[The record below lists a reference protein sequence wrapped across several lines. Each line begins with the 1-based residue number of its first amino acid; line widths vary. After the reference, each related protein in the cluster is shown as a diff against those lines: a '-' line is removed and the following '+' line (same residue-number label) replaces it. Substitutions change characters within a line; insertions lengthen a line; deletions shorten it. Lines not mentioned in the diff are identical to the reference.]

1 LKVIAIVGSLRKDG
15 NTEFLLKRALDRLAA
30 QGLEVELVPLRG
42 KKINPCLGCMEC
54 REKGACVQKDDFL
67 AVFGKMAAADG
78 IIVGS
83 PVYVSS
89 AAPPLMALLDRATYT
104 ARASG
109 KSLAGKVG
117 APIVVGRRAG
127 HNFTFAQLLMWY
139 FISEMIIPGSS
150 YWNVVVA
157 GAAGARD
164 AAEDEEGLR
173 TIDRF
178 ADNVAA
184 LLKKLKA

>member
-1 LKVIAIVGSLRKDG
+1 MKVVGIVGSLRPDG
-15 NTEFLLKRALDRLAA
+15 NTEFLMKRVLGRLAA
-30 QGLEVELVPLRG
+30 QDIETELIPLRG
-42 KKINPCLGCMEC
+42 KKINPCLGCLEC
-54 REKGACVQKDDFL
+54 RQKGACVQKDDFL
-67 AVFGKMAAADG
+67 GIFDKMAEADG
-78 IIVGS
+78 IILGS

-89 AAPPLMALLDRATYT
+89 AAPPLMAVLDRATYT

-109 KSLAGKVG
+109 RTMAGKVG

-150 YWNVVVA
+150 YWNIVVA
-157 GAAGARD
+157 GASGARD
-164 AAEDEEGLR
+164 ADKDQEGLQ
-173 TIDRF
+173 TLDRF
-178 ADNVAA
+178 ADNMAA

>member
-1 LKVIAIVGSLRKDG
+1 LKIIAIVGSLRPKG
-15 NTEFLLKRALDRLAA
+15 NTEFVLGRALERLC
-30 QGLEVELVPLRG
+30 GLGFEVELIPLRG
-42 KKINPCLGCMEC
+42 KTILPCLGCLGC
-54 REKGACVQKDDFL
+54 KEKGFCVQEDDFAAIL
-67 AVFGKMAAADG
+67 DKVMAADG
-78 IIVGS
+78 VIVGS

-89 AAPPLMALLDRATYT
+89 AAPPLMALLDRLTYVT
-104 ARASG
+104 RNTG

-127 HNFTFAQLLMWY
+127 HNFTFAQLLLWY

-150 YWNVVVA
+150 YWNIVVA

-164 AAEDEEGLR
+164 AEKDEEGLR

-178 ADNVAA
+178 VDNMAGVLRKMAC
-184 LLKKLKA
+184 